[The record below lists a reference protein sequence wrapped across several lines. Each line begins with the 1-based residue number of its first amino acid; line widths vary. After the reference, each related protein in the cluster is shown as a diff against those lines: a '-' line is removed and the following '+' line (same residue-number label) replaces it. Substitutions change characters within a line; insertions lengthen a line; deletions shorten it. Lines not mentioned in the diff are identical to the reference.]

1 MRRDLRFAAILATA
15 GAILAVGLAVSLAP
29 PGGTHAAPAPREV
42 PVVAPE
48 HAAQVDTSF
57 RQGVVMLHA
66 KRYEHAIAAFHHVL
80 RFAPRMPEAHV
91 NMGYALAGLGRYAAA
106 RDFFESAMA
115 LRPRQANAYYG
126 LAVALESLGDHGG
139 AIGAMRSFL
148 HLAERGDPYRRRAE
162 AALWEWESARD
173 AVSKVGTDSRR

>member
-66 KRYEHAIAAFHHVL
+66 KRYEHAVTALHRVL
-80 RFAPRMPEAHV
+80 ELAPRMPEAHA
-91 NMGYALAGLGRYAAA
+91 NMGFALLGLGRPAAA
-106 RDFFESAMA
+106 RDFFASAID
-115 LRPRQANAYYG
+115 LRAGQANAYYG
-126 LAVALESLGDHGG
+126 LGVALEALGDLPG
-139 AIGAMRSFL
+139 ATGAMRSYV
-148 HLAERGDPYRRRAE
+148 HLAPADDPHLRRAR
-162 AALWEWESARD
+162 AALWEWEAR
-173 AVSKVGTDSRR
+173 AGR